1 MGNGLNPNWARW
13 TFASVAKF
21 LKELA
26 QTADIPALMEG
37 LDERTTAFMEAPQRV
52 ELRMSG
58 PFTKEL
64 SIDYFELSVDLNA
77 LFTSR
82 YEIDGNQYDIN
93 KIVGQFHAA
102 LSDAFP
108 ILRLGDQSGEGGG
121 FVHPVERAFRSYGEG
136 SVAGHQVSEPQRG
149 HQAVHRRDGSL
160 EEGVPGGQGRR
171 LEEQGF
177 ADRGRRGGAVHAAV
191 HFANRHGDCE
201 DGPVGRRRGGRS
213 LTSERRPNSRRTA
226 AWLSWPAADAHKARM

>member
-21 LKELA
+21 MTGLA

-82 YEIDGNQYDIN
+82 YEIDGNQYDIH

-108 ILRLGDQSGEGGG
+108 ILRLGDEPSDDGGLVGCLLPRSGKNEAVRVFQFGQTDQTDRQKQVMIDAR
-121 FVHPVERAFRSYGEG
+121 FVAYLDS
-136 SVAGHQVSEPQRG
+136 
-149 HQAVHRRDGSL
+149 
-160 EEGVPGGQGRR
+160 
-171 LEEQGF
+171 
-177 ADRGRRGGAVHAAV
+177 
-191 HFANRHGDCE
+191 
-201 DGPVGRRRGGRS
+201 
-213 LTSERRPNSRRTA
+213 
-226 AWLSWPAADAHKARM
+226 